1 MNKDNYTTLFLKLTC
16 EGTYGHIYSDVFPE
30 LYAIDNTY
38 PKYDRVV
45 TIGSPLIKNIIGF
58 FRLKLTPK
66 IKFVDDINFY
76 ESVRNIF
83 GITITNHTQS
93 IVDGT
98 KDSSFVV
105 QHPASYV
112 CNPNNIL
119 ALKAE
124 FHRFKPIINTPK
136 QYLIFC
142 SRSSKTARNGRNIT
156 KENEEEI
163 VACLKEY
170 AEKQNLEFYFLTG
183 EEPDGSKT
191 SIAKQYELFTN
202 AKLVVGPHGGAFS
215 NLIFLD
221 PEKKPKV
228 IEFCPLPHKSFS
240 RLFGGAIET
249 FTEYNKIP
257 YILHP
262 ELLNKTSQ
270 YIMKRISV
278 RMSRVDLNLLKSLL

>member
-1 MNKDNYTTLFLKLTC
+1 MNNDNYTTLFLRLTRQNL
-16 EGTYGHIYSDVFPE
+16 YGHIYSDVFPE

-66 IKFVDDINFY
+66 IKFVDNINFC

-83 GITITNHTQS
+83 GITITDHTQS

-98 KDSSFVV
+98 KDSSFII

-124 FHRFKPIINTPK
+124 FHRLKPIVNTPK

-142 SRSSKTARNGRNIT
+142 SRSSKTARAGRNIT

-163 VACLKEY
+163 VAYLKEY
-170 AEKQNLEFYFLTG
+170 ADKRNLEFYFLTG
-183 EEPDGSKT
+183 EEPNGIKT
-191 SIAKQYELFTN
+191 PIAKQYELFTN
-202 AKLVVGPHGGAFS
+202 AKLVVGPHGGVFS

-228 IEFCPLPHKSFS
+228 IEFCPLPHKSFMT
-240 RLFGGAIET
+240 LFGGAIET
-249 FTEYNKIP
+249 FAEYHQIP
-257 YILHP
+257 YILP
-262 ELLNKTSQ
+262 PDLLNKRNAAIIKQ
-270 YIMKRISV
+270 LRV
-278 RMSRVDLNLLKSLL
+278 RMSHVDLNLLKSLL

>member
-1 MNKDNYTTLFLKLTC
+1 MNNNNYTTLFLKLTR
-16 EGTYGHIYSDVFPE
+16 EGVYGHIYSDVFPE
-30 LYAIDNTY
+30 LYTINDAHM
-38 PKYDRVV
+38 KYDCIRV
-45 TIGSPLIKNIIGF
+45 IKSPIMNEVAKF
-58 FRLKLTPK
+58 FGMKFSPK
-66 IKFVDDINFY
+66 IKFVNKIDFY

-83 GITITNHTQS
+83 GIPITNHTQS

-98 KDSSFVV
+98 KDSSFIV

-124 FHRFKPIINTPK
+124 FHRLKPIVNTPN

-142 SRSSKTARNGRNIT
+142 SRSSNRARAGRNIT
-156 KENEEEI
+156 KENEKEI
-163 VACLKEY
+163 VAYLKEY

-183 EEPDGSKT
+183 QESDGRNT

-228 IEFCPLPHKSFS
+228 IEFCPLPHKSFMT
-240 RLFGGAIET
+240 LFGGAIET
-249 FTEYNKIP
+249 FAEYHQLP
-257 YILHP
+257 YILP
-262 ELLNKTSQ
+262 A
-270 YIMKRISV
+270 
-278 RMSRVDLNLLKSLL
+278 DL